1 MIIKIKTKKSIVNI
15 FLSKLILITIL
26 FFLIPINF
34 AKSSQ
39 FSPAIKV
46 NNVFIS
52 KYEINERRKLLIA
65 LGTSKSEARK
75 NAQEHLINE
84 TLQQLHSKT
93 IGVTVL
99 PSQIDEVFNNF
110 ISVRSL
116 TKNSLNQ
123 SLRKF
128 GASLDELKKY
138 LKANVLMR
146 NIINNTFYSRM
157 TIEDF
162 DFSIFRPSASISI
175 PTQLNISEIVIPF
188 SVRGKEN
195 TIKLGERIIK
205 DLKNGKDFEKLAKR
219 FSKAATSKKGG
230 LIGFIE
236 LDSLPDPLKE
246 ILIKLK
252 SGKNSNVIITPNS
265 IMIFKINSWK
275 RTQKIQNPPNEIT
288 YAKLNKDGSE
298 INDCKSISKE
308 KIIGPIKE
316 IKLNKNIREAL
327 NQLRPSEKIQF
338 VEKNGKTS
346 LLILCDRRLI
356 LSDNSTKILQGQM
369 LENRLQT
376 LAEGLNLE
384 LKRTA
389 EIIYLK

>member
-1 MIIKIKTKKSIVNI
+1 MSNI
-15 FLSKLILITIL
+15 FFSKIVLIT
-26 FFLIPINF
+26 FFYLSVHINS
-34 AKSSQ
+34 AQPSQ

-52 KYEINERRKLLIA
+52 KYEVNERRKLLIA
-65 LGTSKSEARK
+65 LGTPKSEARK

-84 TLQQLHSKT
+84 TLQKLHSKT

-99 PSQIDEVFNNF
+99 PSQLEEVFNSF

-116 TKNSLNQ
+116 TKSSLNK

-128 GASLDELKKY
+128 GSSLDELRKY

-157 TIEDF
+157 TLEDF
-162 DFSIFRPSASISI
+162 DFSVFRPSASVSI
-175 PTQLNISEIVIPF
+175 PTQINISEIVIPF

-205 DLKNGKDFEKLAKR
+205 DLLNGKKFEKLAKR
-219 FSKAATSKKGG
+219 FSKAASSKKGG
-230 LIGFIE
+230 LIGFIT
-236 LDSLPDPLKE
+236 LDSLPDPLGE

-252 SGKNSNVIITPNS
+252 SGENSNVIITTDN
-265 IMIFKINSWK
+265 IMIFKVNSWK
-275 RTQKIQNPPNEIT
+275 TSQKTQNPPNEIT
-288 YAKLNKDGSE
+288 YAKLNDDHTK
-298 INDCKSISKE
+298 INSCKSISKE

-316 IKLNKNIREAL
+316 KKINKNIREAL
-327 NQLRPSEKIQF
+327 NQLRPSEKISF
-338 VEKNGKTS
+338 VDKNGKTS
-346 LLILCDRRLI
+346 LLILCDRRFI
-356 LSDNSTKILQGQM
+356 LSDSSIRILQGQM
-369 LENRLQT
+369 LEKRLQK

-389 EIIYLK
+389 EIIYFK